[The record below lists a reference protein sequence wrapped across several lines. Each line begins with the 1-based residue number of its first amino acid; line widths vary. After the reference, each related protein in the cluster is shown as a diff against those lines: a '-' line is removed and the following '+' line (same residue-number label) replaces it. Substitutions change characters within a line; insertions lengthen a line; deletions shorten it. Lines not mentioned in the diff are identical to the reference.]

1 MTADDAAKADLALA
15 CRILAA
21 EGLGDYIW
29 GHVSAR
35 AEQPGTFWL
44 KGAGLGL
51 EEITPNDLVL
61 MDLDGNVLAGDR
73 PRHVEWP
80 IHAGLLRARPDVNA
94 VVHSHAPASVAVSCI
109 EADLEPLCHEAIRWM
124 PAPPRFTETSDL
136 IDSPELGRA
145 VADRM
150 GANPGVLLRN
160 HGMVVGAGDVRS
172 AVIMAVFL
180 ERACR
185 TQLAVMATGSPYR
198 GASGADVESRREKM
212 NVPRQFDALWAYFA
226 RRLAG

>member
-1 MTADDAAKADLALA
+1 MIADDAAKSDLALA
-15 CRILAA
+15 CRVLAA

-29 GHVSAR
+29 GHVSVR
-35 AEQPGTFWL
+35 AEQPGAFWL

-51 EEITPNDLVL
+51 EEITPDDLVL
-61 MDLDGNVLAGDR
+61 MDLDGNILAGHR

-80 IHAGLLRARPDVNA
+80 IHAGVLRARPDVNA

-109 EADLEPLCHEAIRWM
+109 EVDLEPLCHEAIRWM

-136 IDSPELGRA
+136 IDSPDLGRA

-150 GANPGVLLRN
+150 GDGPGVLLRN
-160 HGMVVGAGDVRS
+160 HGMVVGTGDVRS
-172 AVIMAVFL
+172 AAIMAIFL

-185 TQLAVMATGSPYR
+185 TQISVMAI
-198 GASGADVESRREKM
+198 GAGYAAAPARDAASRRDKM
-212 NVPRQFDALWAYFA
+212 NVPRQFDALWSYLV
-226 RRLAG
+226 RRLDD